1 MATTPTFPGV
11 YVQEIP
17 SGVRTIVGVATSVAA
32 FVDYFTKGPMNKAV
46 RVLNQGDFDREF
58 GGLDSSSEASYGI
71 QQFFLNGGTEAWV
84 VRVASADANGQNG
97 PVAARVFIG
106 SAPAATQ
113 PADDAAAEAAATL
126 VMRAANEGTWGGN
139 LAVRVEP
146 SESRFN
152 LIVTEYAVAATR
164 TGVARQEVF
173 RNLSM
178 DGDDQRFADRVV
190 NDEVSGSKLVR
201 VTADPG
207 GGRPLLNGTLS
218 GQITGPPRIE
228 EGAAVQVTIGGSSFT
243 ATLAFPAGTD
253 LSQPRGLTQ
262 VAGVLQAAI
271 RAAKPED
278 PAFADATVEVVELD
292 QDTGAGRLRVLAGLG
307 SDPGARVVLAAVPGG
322 DTTATDLRLAVGAT
336 PLTMLL
342 SGQHTTTPDIPANP
356 SLMVTPGAGSPVEVS
371 PTIATG
377 TQALSVVASAL
388 QAALDGVPALAGTS
402 VQVLQDR
409 LLVIPAD
416 PADPAAQVSFADA
429 PGGTTATVLKLT
441 QASGAEP
448 VRGLLSGSH
457 PSEPTIPASPAVR
470 VTIDG
475 TSHDAALTF
484 PSTATLPGPQPLA
497 DVATALQAAIRT
509 GTGTSFTQAT
519 VQVVGDRLLVLPGGA
534 SATTQVVFANADDG
548 TLADVL
554 LLSSGAAAN
563 VQEYRLGGGF
573 VSQTAQLGGAAGRNG
588 FPPDG
593 TALRGALASKTGIF
607 ALEDADLFNLLCLP
621 RVSMVDGDGGL
632 DDNEAGAVLAVA
644 MSYCEK
650 RRAFLLVDTPAGVDE
665 LPEILGRLPKVR
677 RHRNAALF
685 YPRVKIPDPLDDFRL
700 RSVGASGT
708 LAGLFARIDAAR
720 GVWKAPAGTEASLRN
735 VVELDHLL
743 TDGENGVLNPL
754 GVNCLRVFPIFG
766 PVSWGART
774 LEGAD
779 QQASEWK
786 YIPVRRLALFI
797 EESLYRGTT
806 FAVFEP
812 NDEPLWAQL
821 RLNVGAFMN
830 NLYRKGAFQGST
842 PNEAFLVKVDA
853 ETTTQN
859 DIDLGIVNILVGFR
873 PLKPA
878 EFVFLNIQQ
887 LAGQVQA

>member
-1 MATTPTFPGV
+1 MAITPTYPGV

-32 FVDYFTKGPMNKAV
+32 FVDYFRKGPMNKAV
-46 RVLNQGDFDREF
+46 RVQKPADFDREF
-58 GGLDSSSEASYGI
+58 GGLDALSEASYGI
-71 QQFFLNGGTEAWV
+71 QQFFLNGGTDAWV
-84 VRVASADANGQNG
+84 VRVASADDQGQNG
-97 PVAARVFIG
+97 P
-106 SAPAATQ
+106 APARALIGGAI
-113 PADDAAAEAAATL
+113 PASPPVDETAAEGAATL
-126 VMRAANEGTWGGN
+126 VVRAANEGTWGGN

-146 SESRFN
+146 SGSRFN
-152 LIVTEYAVAATR
+152 LVVTEYAVAATR
-164 TGVARQEVF
+164 TRPVRQETF
-173 RNLSM
+173 RDLSM
-178 DGDDQRFADRVV
+178 DAADQRFADRVV

-207 GGRPLLNGTLS
+207 GSRPLVNGTVS
-218 GQITGPPRIE
+218 GMITTAPIIP
-228 EGAAVQVTIGGSSFT
+228 EGAVVQVAIGSSSST

-253 LSQPRGLTQ
+253 LSKPQPPLL
-262 VAGVLQAAI
+262 VARALEAAV

-278 PAFADATVEVVELD
+278 PAFADATVELIEQN
-292 QDTGAGRLRVLAGLG
+292 QDATAGRLRIVAGLG
-307 SDPGARVVLAAVPGG
+307 SDPAARVAFSAVTG
-322 DTTATDLRLAVGAT
+322 DTTATDLLLAAGAT
-336 PLTMLL
+336 PRRGLL
-342 SGQHTTTPDIPANP
+342 SAPHAAEATIPASP
-356 SLMVTPGAGSPVEVS
+356 SLQVTINNAPPVVVTLTIPSGSRPLNA
-371 PTIATG
+371 IATN
-377 TQALSVVASAL
+377 L
-388 QAALDGVPALAGTS
+388 QNRFTDPTLAGTT
-402 VQVLQDR
+402 VEVVEDR
-409 LLVIPAD
+409 LLITPAD
-416 PADPAAQVSFADA
+416 PSAQISIADDGAN
-429 PGGTTATVLKLT
+429 TTATDLKLT
-441 QASGAEP
+441 QASGAAQ
-448 VRGLLSGSH
+448 VRGLLSGQH
-457 PSEPTIPASPAVR
+457 TADPTIPASPAVR
-470 VTIDG
+470 VTIG
-475 TSHDAALTF
+475 ATSHDAALTF
-484 PSTATLPGPQPLA
+484 PGTATVPGPQPLTT
-497 DVATALQAAIRT
+497 VAPALQAGIRT
-509 GTGTSFTQAT
+509 GPGPAFTQAT
-519 VQVVGDRLLVLPGGA
+519 VQVVGQRLLVVPGG
-534 SATTQVVFANADDG
+534 TDPNTQVTFANAG
-548 TLADVL
+548 SSHLADVL
-554 LLSSGAAAN
+554 LLTTGATVN
-563 VQEYRLGGGF
+563 LQEYRLGGGL
-573 VSQTAQLGGAAGRNG
+573 VQHTAQLGGGAGSDG

-593 TALRGALASKTGIF
+593 SALIGDLAGKNGIY
-607 ALEDADLFNLLCLP
+607 ALEDADVFNLLCLP
-621 RVSMVDGDGGL
+621 RVSMVDGKGGL
-632 DDNEAGAVLAVA
+632 TQTEAGAVLAVA
-644 MSYCEK
+644 QSYCEK

-665 LPEILGRLPKVR
+665 LPEILARLPKVQ

-708 LAGLFARIDAAR
+708 LAGLFARIDGTR

-766 PVSWGART
+766 PISWGART

-821 RLNVGAFMN
+821 RLNVGAFMS

>member
-1 MATTPTFPGV
+1 MAITPTYPGV
-11 YVQEIP
+11 YVQEVP

-32 FVDYFTKGPMNKAV
+32 FVDYFRKGPMNKPV
-46 RVLNQGDFDREF
+46 RVQSLGDFDREF

-71 QQFFLNGGTEAWV
+71 QQFFLNGGNEAWV
-84 VRVASADANGQNG
+84 VRVASADAQGQNG
-97 PVAARVFIG
+97 PALARVFIG
-106 SAPAATQ
+106 SAIPPSA
-113 PADDAAAEAAATL
+113 PADETAAEAAATL
-126 VMRAANEGTWGGN
+126 VVRAVNEGSWGDN

-146 SESRFN
+146 SGSQFS
-152 LIVTEYAVAATR
+152 LVVTEYAVAATR
-164 TGVARQEVF
+164 TGPARQEVF

-178 DGDDQRFADRVV
+178 VAADQRFADRVV
-190 NDEVSGSKLVR
+190 NDEVSGSKLIR

-207 GGRPLLNGTLS
+207 GSRPLINGTVS
-218 GQITGPPRIE
+218 GQITAAPVIE
-228 EGAAVQVTIGGSSFT
+228 KGAAVQVTIGSASHT
-243 ATLAFPAGTD
+243 MTLAFPPGTD
-253 LSQPRGLTQ
+253 LSKPQPLPLIAR
-262 VAGVLQAAI
+262 VLQAAI

-278 PAFADATVEVVELD
+278 PAFAEATVDLIDRNLDATS
-292 QDTGAGRLRVLAGLG
+292 ARLRILAGLG
-307 SDPGARVVLAAVPGG
+307 SDPAARVAFGAVPSG
-322 DTTATDLRLAVGAT
+322 DTTATDLRLVAGAT
-336 PLTMLL
+336 QVRGLL
-342 SGQHTTTPDIPANP
+342 SGPHTAPPTIPANP
-356 SLMVTPGAGSPVEVS
+356 AVQVTLGTATPVDVPLAIAAGPQQLD
-371 PTIATG
+371 A
-377 TQALSVVASAL
+377 VASDL
-388 QAALDGVPALAGTS
+388 ETKLAADTTLAGTK
-402 VQVLQDR
+402 VQVVEDR

-416 PADPAAQVSFADA
+416 PATQISFADA
-429 PGGTTATVLKLT
+429 GANTTATVLQLT
-441 QASGAEP
+441 QASGAAQ
-448 VRGLLSGSH
+448 VRGLLSGPH
-457 PSEPTIPASPAVR
+457 ANDPVIPASPTVR
-470 VTIDG
+470 VTIDT
-475 TSHDAALTF
+475 TSHDAALAF
-484 PSTATLPGPQPLA
+484 PASATLPGPQPLTT
-497 DVATALQAAIRT
+497 VGPALEAGIRT
-509 GTGTSFTQAT
+509 GPGAPFTQAT
-519 VQVVGDRLLVLPGGA
+519 VRVVGQRLLVIPGGA
-534 SATTQVVFANADDG
+534 SPTTQLTFANADNS
-548 TLADVL
+548 TLADTL
-554 LLSSGAAAN
+554 LFTTGATVN
-563 VQEYRLGGGF
+563 LQEYRLGGGL
-573 VSQTAQLGGAAGRNG
+573 VASSAQLGGGAGRNG

-593 TALRGALASKTGIF
+593 TALIGDLASKRGIF
-607 ALEDADLFNLLCLP
+607 ALEDAELFNLLCLP
-621 RVSMVDGDGGL
+621 RVSMVDVDGRL
-632 DDNEAGAVLAVA
+632 SQTEAGAVLAVA
-644 MSYCEK
+644 QSYCEK
-650 RRAFLLVDTPAGVDE
+650 RRAFLLVDTPVGVDE
-665 LPEILGRLPKVR
+665 LPEILNRLPKVQ

-708 LAGLFARIDAAR
+708 LAGLFARIDGAR

-735 VVELDHLL
+735 VVDLDHLL
-743 TDGENGVLNPL
+743 TDAENGVLNPL

-821 RLNVGAFMN
+821 RLNVGAFMS

-842 PNEAFLVKVDA
+842 PNEAFLVKCDA

>member
-1 MATTPTFPGV
+1 MAITPTFPGV

-32 FVDYFTKGPMNKAV
+32 FVDYFRKGPMNKAV
-46 RVLNQGDFDREF
+46 RVQKQGDFDREF
-58 GGLDSSSEASYGI
+58 GGLDGLSEASYGI
-71 QQFFLNGGTEAWV
+71 QQFFLNGGTDAWV
-84 VRVASADANGQNG
+84 VRVASADAQGKNG
-97 PVAARVFIG
+97 P
-106 SAPAATQ
+106 APARTLIGAAIPANP
-113 PADDAAAEAAATL
+113 PADETAAEAAATL
-126 VMRAANEGTWGGN
+126 VVRAANEGTWGGN

-164 TGVARQEVF
+164 TRPVRQETF
-173 RNLSM
+173 RDLSM
-178 DGDDQRFADRVV
+178 DAADQRFADRVV

-207 GGRPLLNGTLS
+207 GSRPLVNGTVS
-218 GQITGPPRIE
+218 DMITTAPTIPE
-228 EGAAVQVTIGGSSFT
+228 DAAVQVAIGGASST

-253 LSQPRGLTQ
+253 FSSPQPLLL
-262 VAGVLQAAI
+262 VARVLQAAV

-278 PAFADATVEVVELD
+278 PAFADATVELIEQN
-292 QDTGAGRLRVLAGLG
+292 QDATAGRLRIVAGLG
-307 SDPGARVVLAAVPGG
+307 SDPAARVAFSATQ
-322 DTTATDLRLAVGAT
+322 DTTATDLLLAAGAT
-336 PLTMLL
+336 SLRGLL
-342 SGQHTTTPDIPANP
+342 SGPHTADPTIPTSP
-356 SLMVTPGAGSPVEVS
+356 SLQVTVDNAAPVVVKLTIPSGSRPLNA
-371 PTIATG
+371 IATNLENMFKGQATLTG
-377 TQALSVVASAL
+377 TV
-388 QAALDGVPALAGTS
+388 
-402 VQVLQDR
+402 VQVVEDR
-409 LLVIPAD
+409 LLIIPSD
-416 PADPAAQVSFADA
+416 PATQISIADDGA
-429 PGGTTATVLKLT
+429 NTTATDLKLT
-441 QASGAEP
+441 QASGAAQE
-448 VRGLLSGSH
+448 RGLLSGPH
-457 PSEPTIPASPAVR
+457 AADPTIPASPAVR
-470 VTIDG
+470 VRIAT

-484 PSTATLPGPQPLA
+484 PGAVTLPGPQPLTA
-497 DVATALQAAIRT
+497 VAPVLQTGIRT
-509 GTGTSFTQAT
+509 GPGAPFTQAR
-519 VQVVGDRLLVLPGGA
+519 VQVVGRRLLVVPGG
-534 SATTQVVFANADDG
+534 TDPNTQVAFSNADSSN
-548 TLADVL
+548 LADVL
-554 LLSSGAAAN
+554 LLTTGATVN
-563 VQEYRLGGGF
+563 VQEYRLGGGL
-573 VSQTAQLGGAAGRNG
+573 VEHTAQLGGGAGSDG

-593 TALRGALASKTGIF
+593 TALIGDLAGKNGVY
-607 ALEDADLFNLLCLP
+607 ALEDADVFNLLCLP
-621 RVSMVDGDGGL
+621 RVSMVDVDGGL
-632 DDNEAGAVLAVA
+632 TQTEAGAVLAVA
-644 MSYCEK
+644 QSYCEK
-650 RRAFLLVDTPAGVDE
+650 RRAFLLVDTPVGVDE
-665 LPEILGRLPKVR
+665 LPEILNRLPKVQ

-720 GVWKAPAGTEASLRN
+720 GIWKAPAGIEASLRN
-735 VVELDHLL
+735 VVDLDHVL

-821 RLNVGAFMN
+821 RLNVGAFMS

-842 PNEAFLVKVDA
+842 PNEAFLVKCDA

>member
-1 MATTPTFPGV
+1 MAITPTYPGV

-17 SGVRTIVGVATSVAA
+17 SGVRTIVGVATSNAA
-32 FVDYFTKGPMNKAV
+32 FVDYFRKGPMNKAV
-46 RVLNQGDFDREF
+46 RVQKPGDFDREF
-58 GGLDSSSEASYGI
+58 GGLDASSEASYGI

-84 VRVASADANGQNG
+84 VRVASADDQGQNG
-97 PVAARVFIG
+97 PASARALIG
-106 SAPAATQ
+106 GAIPASP
-113 PADDAAAEAAATL
+113 PANETAAEAAATL
-126 VMRAANEGTWGGN
+126 VVRAANEGTWGGN

-164 TGVARQEVF
+164 TRPVRQETF
-173 RNLSM
+173 RDLSM
-178 DGDDQRFADRVV
+178 DAADPRFADRVV

-207 GGRPLLNGTLS
+207 GNRPLVNGTVS
-218 GQITGPPRIE
+218 DMITAPTIRE
-228 EGAAVQVTIGGSSFT
+228 DAAVQVAIGSSSAT

-253 LSQPRGLTQ
+253 FSSPQPPLL
-262 VAGVLQAAI
+262 VARALQAAV

-278 PAFADATVEVVELD
+278 PAFADATVELIEQN
-292 QDTGAGRLRVLAGLG
+292 QDATAGRLRILAGLG
-307 SDPGARVVLAAVPGG
+307 SDPTARVAFSAVTG
-322 DTTATDLRLAVGAT
+322 DTTATDLLLVAGAT
-336 PLTMLL
+336 PLRGLL
-342 SGQHTTTPDIPANP
+342 SGPHTADPTIPANP
-356 SLMVTPGAGSPVEVS
+356 SLQVTIDTAPPVVVNLTIPSGSRPLNA
-371 PTIATG
+371 IATN
-377 TQALSVVASAL
+377 L
-388 QAALDGVPALAGTS
+388 QNVFTDPTLAGTV
-402 VQVLQDR
+402 VQVVEDR
-409 LLVIPAD
+409 LLITPSDPSTQISIAD
-416 PADPAAQVSFADA
+416 NGAN
-429 PGGTTATVLKLT
+429 TTATDLKLT
-441 QASGAEP
+441 SASGAAQ
-448 VRGLLSGSH
+448 VRGLLSGQHSA
-457 PSEPTIPASPAVR
+457 EPTIPASPAVR
-470 VTIDG
+470 VTIG
-475 TSHDAALTF
+475 TTGRDAELAF
-484 PSTATLPGPQPLA
+484 PGAATLPGPQPLTA
-497 DVATALQAAIRT
+497 VAPALQAGIRT
-509 GTGTSFTQAT
+509 GPGTTFTQAT
-519 VQVVGDRLLVLPGGA
+519 VQIVGQRLLVVPGGTDP
-534 SATTQVVFANADDG
+534 STQVAFTNAG
-548 TLADVL
+548 SSNLADVL
-554 LLSSGAAAN
+554 LLTTGATVN
-563 VQEYRLGGGF
+563 LQEYRLGGGL
-573 VSQTAQLGGAAGRNG
+573 VQRTAQLGGGAGSNG

-593 TALRGALASKTGIF
+593 TALIGDLAGKNGIF

-621 RVSMVDGDGGL
+621 RVSMVDVEGGL
-632 DDNEAGAVLAVA
+632 SQTEAGAVLAVA
-644 MSYCEK
+644 QSYCEK
-650 RRAFLLVDTPAGVDE
+650 RRAFLLVDTPVGVDE
-665 LPEILGRLPKVR
+665 LPEILARLPKVQ

-685 YPRVKIPDPLDDFRL
+685 YPRIKIPDPLDDFRL

-708 LAGLFARIDAAR
+708 LAGLFARIDGTR

-766 PVSWGART
+766 PISWGART

-821 RLNVGAFMN
+821 RLNVGAFMS